1 MITITAWFAGIN
13 CVLMFAMVCVIG
25 WYIYTGSAYYERKKR
40 VVKLRFD
47 AEILMLSTIEISR
60 RWNATPDL
68 VKDIGVLRAAWQDST
83 VRSYVSTEAALRMM
97 AIHEKVHPE
106 TLGNEHVVTAL
117 RAGLPAAALANA
129 IQLFDL
135 GVDVDQRSSIFSI
148 ITEDLLAAQRRV
160 NRELRDLYNR
170 RNK

>member
-13 CVLMFAMVCVIG
+13 CVLMVAMVCVIG

-40 VVKLRFD
+40 AAKLRFD
-47 AEILMLSTIEISR
+47 AEILMLATIEISR
-60 RWNATPDL
+60 QWNAKPNLD
-68 VKDIGVLRAAWQDST
+68 KDVDVLRAAWQNNT
-83 VRSYVSTEAALRMM
+83 VRSYVSTEAALGMI
-97 AIHEKVHPE
+97 AIHEKAHPD
-106 TLGNEHVVTAL
+106 TLRNEHVITAL
-117 RAGLPAAALANA
+117 KAGLPAAALANA

-135 GVDVDQRSSIFSI
+135 GVDESQRGSIFSI

-160 NRELRDLYNR
+160 NQELRDLYDR